1 MAKVLNSAFD
11 TLETSEADIY
21 TAPSKTMTLLIQAV
35 NTTGSEVTG
44 CQLWLTDGSNT
55 HVACL
60 LPNQSIAAYDG
71 VSDTSKHIIP
81 SGYKIRG
88 TAGTGSA
95 VYVEVSVLEGM

>member
-1 MAKVLNSAFD
+1 MTKTFNSATA
-11 TLETSEADIY
+11 TLTTSEADIY

-60 LPNQSIAAYDG
+60 FPSQSVATYDG
-71 VSDTSKHIIP
+71 ISDTSKHIIP